1 MRIPAALTVA
11 LSLCL
16 AVPALAQQQTTRIR
30 GNIAAIDTTSMTVA
44 TREGSPVKLTLTPE
58 TGVAAVKALDLAAI
72 QPGSYIGTAA
82 KPGTD
87 GGLEAIEVVVF
98 PEASRGTGEGQF
110 PWDLVPGSS
119 MTNGTV
125 GGVVEGAKGRNLDV
139 MFKGQ
144 KATITVPPS
153 APVVTFGPAERADL
167 EPGLPVFVTARPGAD
182 GAMTA
187 ARIVVGKDGVAPP
200 M

>member
-1 MRIPAALTVA
+1 MRIRSLLAVIVA
-11 LSLCL
+11 SCL
-16 AVPALAQQQTTRIR
+16 ALPALGQQQATRVR
-30 GNIAAIDTTSMTVA
+30 GNIATVDASSMTVTA
-44 TREGSPVKLTLTPE
+44 RDGQQVKLGLTPE
-58 TGVAAVKALDLAAI
+58 TGVAAVKALDLQAI

-82 KPGTD
+82 KPAAD

-98 PEASRGTGEGQF
+98 PEAARGTGEGQF

-125 GGVVEGAKGRNLDV
+125 NGVVEVAKGRTLDV

-144 KATITVPPS
+144 KASITVPPS

-167 EPGLPVFVTARPGAD
+167 KPGLPVFVTARPAAD
-182 GAMTA
+182 GTMTA
-187 ARIVVGKDGVAPP
+187 ARIVVGRDGVAPP

>member
-1 MRIPAALTVA
+1 MRIRSLLAIIVA
-11 LSLCL
+11 SCL
-16 AVPALAQQQTTRIR
+16 ALPALAQQQATRVR
-30 GNIAAIDTTSMTVA
+30 GSIATIDATSMTIA
-44 TREGSPVKLTLTPE
+44 ARDGQQVKLALTPE
-58 TGVAAVKALDLAAI
+58 TGVAAVKALDLQAI

-82 KPGTD
+82 RPAAD

-98 PEASRGTGEGQF
+98 PEAARGTGEGQF

-125 GGVVEGAKGRNLDV
+125 NGVVEVAKGRTLDV
-139 MFKGQ
+139 IFKGQ
-144 KATITVPPS
+144 KASITVPLS

-167 EPGLPVFVTARPGAD
+167 KPGLPVFVTARPAGD
-182 GAMTA
+182 GTMTA
-187 ARIVVGKDGVAPP
+187 ARIVVGRDGVAPP

>member
-1 MRIPAALTVA
+1 MRARTAIAVV
-11 LSLCL
+11 LSLTL
-16 AVPALAQQQTTRIR
+16 AVPALAQQQVSRVR
-30 GNIAAIDTTSMTVA
+30 GSIAAIDATSMTVA
-44 TREGSPVKLTLTPE
+44 ARDGNQVKLGLTPE
-58 TGVAAVKALDLAAI
+58 TGVAAVKALDLQSI

-82 KPGTD
+82 KPGAD

-98 PEASRGTGEGQF
+98 PEAARGTGEGQF

-125 GGVVEGAKGRNLDV
+125 NGVVEGAKGRNLDV

-144 KATITVPPS
+144 KASITVPPS

-167 EPGLPVFVTARPGAD
+167 KPGLPVFVTARPGAD

>member
-1 MRIPAALTVA
+1 MRIRSLLAVIVA
-11 LSLCL
+11 SCL
-16 AVPALAQQQTTRIR
+16 ALPALGQQQATRVR
-30 GNIAAIDTTSMTVA
+30 GNIATIDATSMTVTA
-44 TREGSPVKLTLTPE
+44 RDGQQIKLCLTPE
-58 TGVAAVKALDLAAI
+58 TGVAAVKALDLQAI

-82 KPGTD
+82 KPGAD

-98 PEASRGTGEGQF
+98 PEAARGTGEGQF

-125 GGVVEGAKGRNLDV
+125 NGVVKVAKGRTLDV

-144 KATITVPPS
+144 KASITVPPS
-153 APVVTFGPAERADL
+153 APVVTFGPAEPADL
-167 EPGLPVFVTARPGAD
+167 KPGLPVFVTARPAAD
-182 GAMTA
+182 GTMTA
-187 ARIVVGKDGVAPP
+187 ARIVVGRDGVAPP

>member
-1 MRIPAALTVA
+1 MRIPAALA
-11 LSLCL
+11 IAFSLCL
-16 AVPALAQQQTTRIR
+16 AAPSLAQQQATRVR
-30 GNIAAIDTTSMTVA
+30 GSISAVDATSMTVTA
-44 TREGSPVKLTLTPE
+44 RDGNQVELKLTPE
-58 TGVAAVKALDLAAI
+58 TGVAAVKALDLSAI

-82 KPGTD
+82 KPGAD

-98 PEASRGTGEGQF
+98 PEAARGTGEGQF
-110 PWDLVPGSS
+110 AWDLQPGAS

-125 GGVVEGAKGRNLDV
+125 NGVVEGTAGRNLDV
-139 MFKGQ
+139 IFKGQ
-144 KATITVPPS
+144 KASITVPPS

-167 EPGLPVFVTARPGAD
+167 KPGLPVFVTARPGAD

>member
-1 MRIPAALTVA
+1 MRIRSLLAVIVA
-11 LSLCL
+11 SCL
-16 AVPALAQQQTTRIR
+16 ALPALGQQQATRVR
-30 GNIAAIDTTSMTVA
+30 GNIVTVDASSMTVTA
-44 TREGSPVKLTLTPE
+44 RDGQQVKLGLTPE
-58 TGVAAVKALDLAAI
+58 TGVAAVKALDLQAI

-82 KPGTD
+82 KPAAD

-98 PEASRGTGEGQF
+98 PEAARGTGEGQF

-125 GGVVEGAKGRNLDV
+125 NGVVEVAKGRTLDV

-144 KATITVPPS
+144 KASITVPPS

-167 EPGLPVFVTARPGAD
+167 KPGLPVFVTARPAANGT
-182 GAMTA
+182 MTA
-187 ARIVVGKDGVAPP
+187 ARIVVGRDGVAPP

>member
-1 MRIPAALTVA
+1 MRIRSLLAIIVA
-11 LSLCL
+11 SCL
-16 AVPALAQQQTTRIR
+16 ALPALAQQQATRVR
-30 GNIAAIDTTSMTVA
+30 GSIATIDATSMTIA
-44 TREGSPVKLTLTPE
+44 ARDGQQVKLALTPE
-58 TGVAAVKALDLAAI
+58 TGVAAVKALDLQAI

-82 KPGTD
+82 KPAAD

-98 PEASRGTGEGQF
+98 PEAARGTGEGQF

-125 GGVVEGAKGRNLDV
+125 NGVVEVAKGRTLDV
-139 MFKGQ
+139 IFKGQ
-144 KATITVPPS
+144 KASITVPPS

-167 EPGLPVFVTARPGAD
+167 KPGLPVFVTARPAGD
-182 GAMTA
+182 GTMTA
-187 ARIVVGKDGVAPP
+187 ARIVVGRDGVAPP

>member
-1 MRIPAALTVA
+1 MRIRSLLAVIVA
-11 LSLCL
+11 SCL
-16 AVPALAQQQTTRIR
+16 ALPALGQQQATRVR
-30 GNIAAIDTTSMTVA
+30 GNIVTVDASSMTVTA
-44 TREGSPVKLTLTPE
+44 RDGQQVKLGLTPE
-58 TGVAAVKALDLAAI
+58 TGVAAVKALDLQAI

-82 KPGTD
+82 KPAAD

-98 PEASRGTGEGQF
+98 PEAARGTGEGQF

-125 GGVVEGAKGRNLDV
+125 NGVVEIAKGRTLDV

-144 KATITVPPS
+144 KASITVPPS

-167 EPGLPVFVTARPGAD
+167 KPGLPVFITARPAAD
-182 GAMTA
+182 GTMTA
-187 ARIVVGKDGVAPP
+187 ARIVVGRDGVAPP

>member
-1 MRIPAALTVA
+1 MRIRSLLAVIVA
-11 LSLCL
+11 SCL
-16 AVPALAQQQTTRIR
+16 ALPALGQQQAPRVR
-30 GNIAAIDTTSMTVA
+30 GNIVTVDASSMTVTA
-44 TREGSPVKLTLTPE
+44 RDGQQVKLGLTPE
-58 TGVAAVKALDLAAI
+58 TGVAAVKALDLQAI

-82 KPGTD
+82 RPAAD

-98 PEASRGTGEGQF
+98 PEAARGTGEGQF

-125 GGVVEGAKGRNLDV
+125 NGVVEVAKGRTLDV

-144 KATITVPPS
+144 KASITVPPS

-167 EPGLPVFVTARPGAD
+167 KPGLPVFVTARPAAD
-182 GAMTA
+182 GTMTA
-187 ARIVVGKDGVAPP
+187 ARIVVGRDGVAPP